1 MTLLI
6 QTAILGLLAGGVYA
20 LMSSGFTLVFGV
32 MRVMNLSHAALVIVA
47 AFLSWWIWD
56 TSGLDPLL
64 AGLVV
69 TPVMYA
75 VGWLIYKTVVA
86 RVHRVDPELA
96 LVASFG
102 VAVATEGVLALVWG
116 TSSRTSTPSY
126 FNASFDL
133 GDVVVPK
140 AQLYAAAGAVAMLGL
155 LVALLRGTFVGRA
168 IRACAT
174 NREGALLVGIDVERT
189 QAQMFAIGAATTGF
203 GGGALSVLYQFV
215 PDSQDIWIGR
225 ILCVVILGGLGS
237 LWGAGLGAAVLGLG
251 EAFTASYID
260 TRWATAVPYFLIIA
274 ILVLRPQGL
283 LGRRTRADA
292 ATA

>member
-1 MTLLI
+1 
-6 QTAILGLLAGGVYA
+6 
-20 LMSSGFTLVFGV
+20 
-32 MRVMNLSHAALVIVA
+32 
-47 AFLSWWIWD
+47 
-56 TSGLDPLL
+56 
-64 AGLVV
+64 
-69 TPVMYA
+69 
-75 VGWLIYKTVVA
+75 
-86 RVHRVDPELA
+86 
-96 LVASFG
+96 

-116 TSSRTSTPSY
+116 TSSRTTTPSY
-126 FNASFDL
+126 FNASFHV
-133 GDVVVPK
+133 GDVVIPK
-140 AQLYAAAGAVAMLGL
+140 AQLYAAVGAVAMLGL

-168 IRACAT
+168 IRACAS
-174 NREGALLVGIDVERT
+174 NRDGALLVGIDVERT

-237 LWGAGLGAAVLGLG
+237 LLGAGLGAAVLGLG

-292 ATA
+292 ALA